1 MLRFLFENAESVS
14 VVHRLCGS
22 FVCFQLAENR
32 PPIRSL
38 EFGEAYIIEKTLLG
52 YEVTVSFDVVKQAIE
67 LKPNL
72 CPFKFR
78 KLFETHIN
86 IRKRRILRQFMSK
99 GKNLYR
105 YV

>member
-14 VVHRLCGS
+14 VVHRLSGS
-22 FVCFQLAENR
+22 FVCFQLPENR
-32 PPIRSL
+32 PLNRSL
-38 EFGEAYIIEKTLLG
+38 EFGEAYIIAKTLLG

-78 KLFETHIN
+78 KLFESHIN
-86 IRKRRILRQFMSK
+86 IRKRRLLRQLKIK
-99 GKNLYR
+99 GKIVYK